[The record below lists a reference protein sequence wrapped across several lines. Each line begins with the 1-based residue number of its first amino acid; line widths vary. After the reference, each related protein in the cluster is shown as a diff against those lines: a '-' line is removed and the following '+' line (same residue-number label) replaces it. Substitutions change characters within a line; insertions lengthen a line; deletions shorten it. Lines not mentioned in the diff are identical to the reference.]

1 MPWTAHYGILKRKLP
16 ANVPGNWQRFGLFLK
31 SRHSFTISL
40 DTPEKMGEAAKAN
53 ARLPILK
60 LKLGG
65 DDPDLARIEAVRG
78 VAPTARLLIDANES
92 WSPEHYQKIVP
103 L

>member
-1 MPWTAHYGILKRKLP
+1 MRWTAHYGILKRKLP
-16 ANVPGNWQRFGLFLK
+16 ANVPGNWLDIPIVPEVET
-31 SRHSFTISL
+31 SFTISL

-65 DDPDLARIEAVRG
+65 DAPDLARIEAVRG
-78 VAPTARLLIDANES
+78 VAPTARLA
-92 WSPEHYQKIVP
+92 HRC
-103 L
+103 